1 MKQQKSTLFVF
12 LIQENP
18 IVFSLVTNSLFI
30 RQNTVIGYMFDTKS
44 CFLIKSH
51 FLNQKYTTLID
62 KSDIFKHQQNVMGG
76 WENNR

>member
-1 MKQQKSTLFVF
+1 
-12 LIQENP
+12 
-18 IVFSLVTNSLFI
+18 
-30 RQNTVIGYMFDTKS
+30 MFDTKS